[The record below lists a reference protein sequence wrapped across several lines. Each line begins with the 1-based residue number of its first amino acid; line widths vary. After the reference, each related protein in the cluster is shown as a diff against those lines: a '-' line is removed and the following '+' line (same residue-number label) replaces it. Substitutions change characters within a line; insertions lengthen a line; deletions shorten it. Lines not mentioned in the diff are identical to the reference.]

1 MSVITPAL
9 LEQVRERARIVDLF
23 SPAELRK
30 AGSEYIATCPWHE
43 DRRPSLT
50 VSPKRNRV
58 HCFVCG
64 KGTDAIGWLQD
75 RQGLSF
81 QEAVLELARRTG
93 VSVAGGDMRRSSALS
108 RNGASAER

>member
-30 AGSEYIATCPWHE
+30 AGSEYIASCPWHE

-64 KGTDAIGWLQD
+64 KGTDAIGWLQQSSINPLEHPVGVEVATGTGD
-75 RQGLSF
+75 WRTLRSP
-81 QEAVLELARRTG
+81 EPLLCRSAVHQ
-93 VSVAGGDMRRSSALS
+93 
-108 RNGASAER
+108 